1 MIATERVKRNT
12 NAASAGSMFARESGS
27 ASRFAG
33 TTEAQASYT
42 PVRPSTPSARTTPGH
57 LIDPTCSVL
66 LYAKTRYG
74 QIAHGSPVVAERSSS
89 VTPRRGA
96 PHRPHGMT
104 PASASPRVRGKARG
118 HYHGRGQSI
127 SDIGARF
134 TGSGR
139 FEADTESRSAYAQ
152 PRVQVYC
159 RLVAWGLC
167 CCGLT
172 VALCITC
179 SATHANRGV
188 SGAAHSQREHSGRVT
203 GSDHTSDDQ
212 RCCLHAQV
220 SEAYA
225 APQTSSR

>member
-1 MIATERVKRNT
+1 MPARCLRVSLAVPAVSLAPQRHKPATHRYVHQPLVHAPRQ
-12 NAASAGSMFARESGS
+12 
-27 ASRFAG
+27 G
-33 TTEAQASYT
+33 TLLTPLASY
-42 PVRPSTPSARTTPGH
+42 
-57 LIDPTCSVL
+57 D
-66 LYAKTRYG
+66 AKTRYG
-74 QIAHGSPVVAERSSS
+74 QLAHGSPLAAERSSS
-89 VTPRRGA
+89 VSPRRGA

-104 PASASPRVRGKARG
+104 PASASPKVRGKARG
-118 HYHGRGQSI
+118 HYHGRGRSI

-159 RLVAWGLC
+159 RLVAWALC

-172 VALCITC
+172 VAMCTTS

-188 SGAAHSQREHSGRVT
+188 SGAAHSQREHPGRVT

-225 APQTSSR
+225 APQTSSAR